1 MMTTQEI
8 IKELMV
14 KENKTNARFASD
26 LEISQAALWDRLNN
40 NNRKD
45 FSVSVLSK
53 MVRLLGYKIQ
63 IVPLSKQKPEDGY
76 EL

>member
-1 MMTTQEI
+1 MTTQEI
-8 IKELMV
+8 IKELMA

-40 NNRKD
+40 TNRKD
-45 FSVSVLSK
+45 FSVGVLQK
-53 MVRLLGYKIQ
+53 MLNLLGYKIQ
-63 IVPLSKQKPEDGY
+63 IVPRGKRTPKDGY

>member
-1 MMTTQEI
+1 MTTQEI
-8 IKELMV
+8 IKDLMA

-40 NNRKD
+40 GKRKD
-45 FSVSVLSK
+45 FSVGVLSK

-63 IVPLSKQKPEDGY
+63 IVPLSQQKPKDGY

>member
-1 MMTTQEI
+1 MTTQEI
-8 IKELMV
+8 IKELME
-14 KENKTNARFASD
+14 KENKTNSRFASD

-40 NNRKD
+40 NKRKD

-63 IVPLSKQKPEDGY
+63 IVPLSKQKPDDGY

>member
-1 MMTTQEI
+1 MTTQEI
-8 IKELMV
+8 VKELMQ

-40 NNRKD
+40 AKRKD

-63 IVPLSKQKPEDGY
+63 IVPISNQKPKDGY